1 MRLPVD
7 IKTVHTHLIHLQIF
21 VWINLRAHF
30 SNNESLIPTRWRGDE
45 AAGPVLTRRG
55 SQSVEISSHEAL
67 FGQICLRHLKGPGR
81 ESANQHFVYKW
92 AVGSTRM
99 LRVRQKLWCKLYGR
113 ECHRCILWKTTKA
126 VCHSE
131 AIVWENLLCSMHIS
145 LSWLIF
151 MYKSTDQKYT

>member
-7 IKTVHTHLIHLQIF
+7 IKTVRTHLIHLQIF

-99 LRVRQKLWCKLYGR
+99 LRARQKLWCKLYGR
-113 ECHRCILWKTTKA
+113 ECHRCKEYGTLIWCNISVWIQLSQYRTMQQLPD
-126 VCHSE
+126 CH
-131 AIVWENLLCSMHIS
+131 VGKQC
-145 LSWLIF
+145 
-151 MYKSTDQKYT
+151 YVPD